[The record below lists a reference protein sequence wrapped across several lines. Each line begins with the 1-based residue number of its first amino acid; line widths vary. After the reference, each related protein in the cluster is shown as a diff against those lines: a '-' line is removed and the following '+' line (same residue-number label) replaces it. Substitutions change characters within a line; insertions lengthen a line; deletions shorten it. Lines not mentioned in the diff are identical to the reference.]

1 MQSYL
6 TIGRAALLV
15 LPLAACS
22 QQYGGPVQQGR
33 PTPVST
39 TSAAA
44 VLPTAH
50 DFVGVKY
57 VWGGESPRT
66 GFDCSGFTQYVF
78 ARHGVRI
85 PRTSRAQVAAGQQV
99 QVGLSSLRP
108 GDLIMFAN
116 PGKPISHVAIY
127 AGNRQII
134 HSSSTGGGVRYEDLS
149 SRRGAWYRNNMV
161 AVRRIGETAVAGDFD
176 ANSDFGDFMIRDY
189 LKELRKRG
197 VRVDFPPDLG
207 DFAPPVSRRR

>member
-1 MQSYL
+1 MPSHL
-6 TIGRAALLV
+6 SVGRAALLV

-22 QQYGGPVQQGR
+22 QQSTRVSQQGS
-33 PTPVST
+33 PTIVRTAP
-39 TSAAA
+39 AAV

-50 DFVGVKY
+50 DYLGVKY

-85 PRTSRAQVAAGQQV
+85 PRTSRAQVAAGAPV
-99 QVGLSSLRP
+99 PVRLSALRP

-116 PGKPISHVAIY
+116 PGRPISHVAIY
-127 AGNRQII
+127 AGDNRII
-134 HSSSTGGGVRYEDLS
+134 HSSSSGGGVRYDDLS
-149 SRRGAWYRNNMV
+149 SRRGGWYRNNMV
-161 AVRRIGETAVAGDFD
+161 AVRRIGEAGVVGGDSGD
-176 ANSDFGDFMIRDY
+176 ALGEFMIRDY

-197 VRVDFPPDLG
+197 VRVDFPLDER
-207 DFAPPVSRRR
+207 DFALPVKR

>member
-1 MQSYL
+1 MQSHL
-6 TIGRAALLV
+6 LVGRAALLV

-22 QQYGGPVQQGR
+22 QQSAVIQQGR
-33 PTPVST
+33 PYPART
-39 TSAAA
+39 AAA
-44 VLPTAH
+44 AVVLPTAEEYL
-50 DFVGVKY
+50 GVRY

-85 PRTSRAQVAAGQQV
+85 PRTSRAQVAAGTPV
-99 QVGLSSLRP
+99 PVDVGSLMP

-116 PGKPISHVAIY
+116 RGKPISHVAIY
-127 AGNRQII
+127 AGNKRII
-134 HSSSTGGGVRYEDLS
+134 HSTSSGGGVRYDDLS
-149 SRRGAWYRNNMV
+149 SRRGAWYRTHMV
-161 AVRRIGETAVAGDFD
+161 AVRRIGEAGVIGEW
-176 ANSDFGDFMIRDY
+176 NTGPNGDFMVRDY

-197 VRVDFPPDLG
+197 VRVDFPLDER